1 MKIVHE
7 VQETKKSGKSGNTL
21 VLQPV
26 LKPGIFLFILHS
38 AATCMAVCLLFV
50 FLLEYNLCTTT
61 YHR

>member
-38 AATCMAVCLLFV
+38 AAACMVVCSLF
-50 FLLEYNLCTTT
+50 FLFE
-61 YHR
+61 